1 MADYNTHT
9 YFGMRVL
16 EQLPT
21 DLRRQMTQ
29 DLPAFRLGLYG
40 PDPLIFLPWTKREAC
55 RYHQVWRQEGLPRLT
70 RAMEGENPTQASFAA
85 GCILHLMLDD
95 VVHPWIKSW
104 IKEGSSHFRLELG
117 LDRLIVQEQGLDHL
131 PRLVTKGKER
141 TAQAAAELLP
151 NTQADNFLWGLRNM
165 DMSVAYLRRWGE
177 SHEKR
182 ITEAE
187 HSQIRFLRV
196 SLEEAIRPTSAY
208 LEELL
213 EPAPAGV

>member
-151 NTQADNFLWGLRNM
+151 NTQADSFLWGLRNM
-165 DMSVAYLRRWGE
+165 DLSVTYLRRWGE

-182 ITEAE
+182 ITETE

-196 SLEEAIRPTSAY
+196 SLEEAIRPTSAW